1 MNSDKLNAIIKKKAN
16 GNSNLS
22 HHFHQMFFFEHVLMR
37 LEKSEY
43 KDNIILK
50 GGVLLSSIIGN
61 DLRTTKDID
70 ATLKGLPLTIEM
82 VEEIFKEILSI
93 DIKDNVYF
101 ELVSIKDIR
110 ITDEYG
116 GFRLNIKG
124 TFYKIRTNF
133 FIEITTGDIITPREI
148 KYKYSSIFEDKKIN
162 IMAYTIETI
171 IAEKFESIISKNI
184 TTTRAKDFYDL
195 YMLIDNHKDEINN
208 GVLKKAVINTFNK
221 RNTTYDINLFRETLE
236 ILESSDTLKNV
247 FMDYQSKLVYP
258 QKVEYKKT
266 VEALNLIIDILS
278 K

>member
-162 IMAYTIETI
+162 IMAYIIETI
-171 IAEKFESIISKNI
+171 IVEKFESIISKNI

-266 VEALNLIIDILS
+266 IEALNLIIDILS

>member
-93 DIKDNVYF
+93 DIRLKIF
-101 ELVSIKDIR
+101 ELLMNMV
-110 ITDEYG
+110 G
-116 GFRLNIKG
+116 L
-124 TFYKIRTNF
+124 
-133 FIEITTGDIITPREI
+133 
-148 KYKYSSIFEDKKIN
+148 
-162 IMAYTIETI
+162 
-171 IAEKFESIISKNI
+171 
-184 TTTRAKDFYDL
+184 DL
-195 YMLIDNHKDEINN
+195 I
-208 GVLKKAVINTFNK
+208 
-221 RNTTYDINLFRETLE
+221 
-236 ILESSDTLKNV
+236 
-247 FMDYQSKLVYP
+247 
-258 QKVEYKKT
+258 
-266 VEALNLIIDILS
+266 
-278 K
+278 

>member
-266 VEALNLIIDILS
+266 IEALNLIIDILS

>member
-221 RNTTYDINLFRETLE
+221 RNTTYDINFFRETLE

-258 QKVEYKKT
+258 QEVEYKKT
-266 VEALNLIIDILS
+266 IEALNLIIDILS